1 MPCGPANARAP
12 QTLESGLDDAK
23 RVLEQRSRV
32 GVDYDGMTE
41 TLAQEGVQK
50 FADSFQEFAE
60 HDRGEAARA
69 RSTLSSGRPRAAE
82 M

>member
-23 RVLEQRSRV
+23 RVPEQRSRV
-32 GVDYDGMTE
+32 GVDYNDMTE

-50 FADSFQEFAE
+50 FADSFQELLNTI
-60 HDRGEAARA
+60 EAKR
-69 RSTLSSGRPRAAE
+69 RELVPL
-82 M
+82 